1 MRVRLAALFRR
12 RELYERA
19 DEELQF
25 HLAML
30 EQRMIES
37 GMSPTD
43 ARILARLQL
52 GNATLINEQAL
63 DAWRYRFVDTLIR
76 DIRYAVRTLTKK
88 PGFAT
93 TAVLTLALGIG
104 ATTAIFTVVNGVLL
118 KPLPYP
124 DPEKLV
130 AVWHSA
136 VAQGQTVRNAN
147 SSATNYVT
155 YFDNNRT
162 FAEFGVWNSGN
173 SSVTGIGD
181 PEQVRTFRVTY
192 GVLRAFGVRPE
203 IGRWFSQEDD
213 SPGTP
218 ETILLMHGYWQRR
231 FGGDPGIVGRSI
243 TVDSQLRQVI
253 GVMPQTFQLNGNPE
267 IILPLRFDRA
277 RLVPTF
283 SYAGLARL
291 KPGISI
297 AQANA
302 DLDRMI
308 PIWIERF
315 QMQRFAAFKFGGAIR
330 PFKEDVVGNVQNVLW
345 VLMGTIAIV
354 LLIACAN
361 VANLMLVRA
370 DGRQQELAIRAA
382 LGAGGWR
389 IARELLV
396 ESVTLGVL
404 GGAGGLLLAYAG
416 IRVLRAIGPA
426 QLPRLSEITID
437 PWVLGFTAAVS
448 LASGLFF
455 GVIPILKFAGRIA
468 TILHGG
474 ARGATQSRERQRSQ
488 NALVVVQVAL
498 ALVLLVGSGLMV
510 RSFKALRSVDPG
522 FTQPER
528 VQTMRIAIPQA
539 QAPEPEAVTR
549 MLKAILDNIAT
560 IPGISSAAF
569 INSLPM
575 ESLQSSSPVSVEG
588 QPDDGSLPPVRRIK
602 FASPGALQTLGIR
615 LLAGRDFTWSD
626 IYTQNEVA
634 LVSENFARLS
644 WGDARSALGK
654 RIREGTAGPWRE
666 VIGVTGDVY
675 DNGAHEPAAVIA
687 YWPARVQASLGQPQ
701 FISRSVAFAIRSD
714 RTGTESLLR
723 QIQEAVWAVNRDLPL
738 AQVQTLGDVYEQ
750 SMAQTSFT
758 LVMLVIAGAMAV
770 ALGIVGIYGVLS
782 YAVSRRGR
790 ESGIRLALGAQPG
803 QLKGLFVKRGLA
815 IAGVGVMVG
824 LAAAAGLTR
833 MMSSLLFGVAPLDP
847 VVYAAVTL
855 VLVIAAALASYV
867 PARRA
872 ARVDP
877 AEALKAE

>member
-1 MRVRLAALFRR
+1 
-12 RELYERA
+12 
-19 DEELQF
+19 
-25 HLAML
+25 
-30 EQRMIES
+30 
-37 GMSPTD
+37 
-43 ARILARLQL
+43 
-52 GNATLINEQAL
+52 
-63 DAWRYRFVDTLIR
+63 
-76 DIRYAVRTLTKK
+76 
-88 PGFAT
+88 
-93 TAVLTLALGIG
+93 
-104 ATTAIFTVVNGVLL
+104 
-118 KPLPYP
+118 
-124 DPEKLV
+124 
-130 AVWHSA
+130 
-136 VAQGQTVRNAN
+136 
-147 SSATNYVT
+147 
-155 YFDNNRT
+155 
-162 FAEFGVWNSGN
+162 
-173 SSVTGIGD
+173 
-181 PEQVRTFRVTY
+181 
-192 GVLRAFGVRPE
+192 
-203 IGRWFSQEDD
+203 
-213 SPGTP
+213 
-218 ETILLMHGYWQRR
+218 
-231 FGGDPGIVGRSI
+231 
-243 TVDSQLRQVI
+243 
-253 GVMPQTFQLNGNPE
+253 
-267 IILPLRFDRA
+267 
-277 RLVPTF
+277 
-283 SYAGLARL
+283 
-291 KPGISI
+291 
-297 AQANA
+297 
-302 DLDRMI
+302 
-308 PIWIERF
+308 
-315 QMQRFAAFKFGGAIR
+315 
-330 PFKEDVVGNVQNVLW
+330 
-345 VLMGTIAIV
+345 
-354 LLIACAN
+354 
-361 VANLMLVRA
+361 
-370 DGRQQELAIRAA
+370 
-382 LGAGGWR
+382 
-389 IARELLV
+389 
-396 ESVTLGVL
+396 
-404 GGAGGLLLAYAG
+404 
-416 IRVLRAIGPA
+416 
-426 QLPRLSEITID
+426 
-437 PWVLGFTAAVS
+437 
-448 LASGLFF
+448 
-455 GVIPILKFAGRIA
+455 
-468 TILHGG
+468 
-474 ARGATQSRERQRSQ
+474 
-488 NALVVVQVAL
+488 VAL